1 MTNILLVVNNLKFRK
16 RVTKV
21 LTRGGYNVSEVE
33 NSHQAISEFQQIKSF
48 DLVLID
54 MALPGLSGVDL
65 CAWIRA
71 RSDVPIIVLSAL
83 ANEDLKVAALE
94 TGADEYVSKPF
105 GNRELLASVRALLRR
120 TYAIGNY
127 AETKVRIGEL
137 IIDLESRRIFIG
149 KQEVDLTRTE
159 YELIAALAEHLDGI
173 VTHEELLNRVWG
185 PEYRSTKNYL
195 HNYFSRLRRK
205 LGEYSQL
212 IENVPGMGY
221 ILHSKATEN
230 QR

>member
-71 RSDVPIIVLSAL
+71 RSDV
-83 ANEDLKVAALE
+83 
-94 TGADEYVSKPF
+94 
-105 GNRELLASVRALLRR
+105 
-120 TYAIGNY
+120 
-127 AETKVRIGEL
+127 
-137 IIDLESRRIFIG
+137 
-149 KQEVDLTRTE
+149 
-159 YELIAALAEHLDGI
+159 H
-173 VTHEELLNRVWG
+173 
-185 PEYRSTKNYL
+185 
-195 HNYFSRLRRK
+195 
-205 LGEYSQL
+205 
-212 IENVPGMGY
+212 
-221 ILHSKATEN
+221 
-230 QR
+230 